1 MSSTAELKKYLIDED
16 DGYLLSDNNNGKTI
30 MLSGVWG
37 VGKTHF
43 WQNEI
48 EPKVTQKLKEK
59 DKSCTYISLYGKDSL
74 GELKKEVFIRASTE
88 NVLLSKEVSIF
99 GFEALS
105 SIEESGLA
113 IGKVLNAAK
122 GLNHYRKS
130 SKGIKRLQDGGIICF
145 DDFER
150 KSKEIDINDL
160 FGFISQLAIDMK
172 CKVVIILN
180 SDVFEGEEA
189 NVFKTVKEKTVNK
202 FFYFE
207 PTIEELF
214 GSIYDREDKR
224 YEGLNDYKEDIF
236 KAIKETEELNA
247 RIYIQILDN
256 CLEWVRRRY
265 DSSALRCLV
274 LNTICFIQ
282 NNSILSYLSDKTDT
296 YVNYDEIKFSSDI
309 QNLFNS
315 RFGFYD
321 FQDRNRL
328 KEKIDNFFDYLYNHI
343 TESDNSI
350 QRIIPIEKQK
360 ILVQEIK
367 DYEDRIKFI
376 LKFGYKLYVAENIE
390 EDLYA
395 KVSRFIKTGILPKQD
410 KEQLL

>member
-122 GLNHYRKS
+122 GLNHHRKS

-150 KSKEIDINDL
+150 KSKEIDLNDL
-160 FGFISQLAIDMK
+160 FGFISQLAVDMK

-247 RIYIQILDN
+247 RIYIQVLDN
-256 CLEWVRRRY
+256 CLEWTKKGY
-265 DSSALRCLV
+265 ELNENILKPLV
-274 LNTICFIQ
+274 LV
-282 NNSILSYLSDKTDT
+282 SIFFSKYHYSFYIDNLESSDKV
-296 YVNYDEIKFSSDI
+296 YEIYHAFNENIELAKNIRNIFPQYATGNAMTRDDI
-309 QNLFNS
+309 IHS
-315 RFGFYD
+315 
-321 FQDRNRL
+321 L
-328 KEKIDNFFDYLYNHI
+328 KEDI
-343 TESDNSI
+343 TKKRKDSNGN
-350 QRIIPIEKQK
+350 EKAE
-360 ILVQEIK
+360 V
-367 DYEDRIKFI
+367 YYTS
-376 LKFGYKLYVAENIE
+376 GYKLLEENKHMLRDFYTSINI
-390 EDLYA
+390 
-395 KVSRFIKTGILPKQD
+395 F
-410 KEQLL
+410 